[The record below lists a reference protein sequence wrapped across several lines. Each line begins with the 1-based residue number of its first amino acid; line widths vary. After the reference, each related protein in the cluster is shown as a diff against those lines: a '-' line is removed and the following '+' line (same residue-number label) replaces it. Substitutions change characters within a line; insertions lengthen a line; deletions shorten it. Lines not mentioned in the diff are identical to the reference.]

1 MLEQLLK
8 QSHRGINPSL
18 YGLEKQLKTPVTL
31 YDTIL
36 QLVNFLLW
44 SLVMNEMLENG
55 VELML
60 IGMGIVFLF
69 LTLLVVAIKVMS
81 SLITRFFPEPIAV
94 PPPIPSL
101 VAKKKPIDSGVIAAI
116 SAAVHHY
123 KKQHSQQ

>member
-1 MLEQLLK
+1 
-8 QSHRGINPSL
+8 
-18 YGLEKQLKTPVTL
+18 
-31 YDTIL
+31 
-36 QLVNFLLW
+36 
-44 SLVMNEMLENG
+44 MNEMLENG